1 MNFEKVVFAFFVLL
15 ALSVNFAFFYGEP
28 TDASQHH
35 AYELFAAMIVS
46 LIATLMK
53 VGDRSQ
59 VGAVLLAT
67 SLVADLMLLSAA
79 LVWLVAVQVYALPL
93 EGSVMAT
100 VVSLSGGALW
110 ANAIS
115 VVLLVIETII
125 ARR

>member
-1 MNFEKVVFAFFVLL
+1 MNFEKVAFAFFVLL
-15 ALSVNFAFFYGEP
+15 ALSVNFAFFYGDP
-28 TDASQHH
+28 TDPSQHH
-35 AYELFAAMIVS
+35 AYELFAAIVVS

-67 SLVADLMLLSAA
+67 SLVADLMLISAA
-79 LVWLVAVQVYALPL
+79 VVWLIATQVYMYELS
-93 EGSVMAT
+93 GSVMAT

-115 VVLLVIETII
+115 VVLLVIETIV

>member
-15 ALSVNFAFFYGEP
+15 ALSLNFAFFHGDP
-28 TDASQHH
+28 TDATQHH
-35 AYELFAAMIVS
+35 VYELYAAIIVS

-53 VGDRSQ
+53 IGDRSQ
-59 VGAVLLAT
+59 VGSVLLAT
-67 SLVADLMLLSAA
+67 SLVADLLLITASI
-79 LVWLVAVQVYALPL
+79 VWAVAIQVYNMELQ
-93 EGSVMAT
+93 GSVMST
-100 VVSLSGGALW
+100 IVSLSGGALW